1 GRDARA
7 RMGVDDWLRRRGR
20 WCDRDAHHGG
30 DQHAPRDAA
39 SSADANDRAPRARA
53 RRLSPGG
60 DVLKRAL
67 LAVVLPLCACNAVDG
82 ADQYKKGD
90 APATC
95 EQSCIDTSGTCLAKC
110 TSTRD
115 TCKS

>member
-1 GRDARA
+1 
-7 RMGVDDWLRRRGR
+7 
-20 WCDRDAHHGG
+20 
-30 DQHAPRDAA
+30 
-39 SSADANDRAPRARA
+39 
-53 RRLSPGG
+53 
-60 DVLKRAL
+60 LKRAL
-67 LAVVLPLCACNAVDG
+67 LAVVVLPLCACNAVDG

-115 TCKS
+115 TCKSASSCNPGCQNKCDSDYSSCTNACVSTCTDCACSQSACENATIPEAGASD